1 MKECVVYKQSM
12 NDKDKIELK
21 SFFLTIPD
29 VQGGYS
35 AVIQVSGF
43 ETEQQANDYI
53 SKNHLINVEEI
64 IREDITIH

>member
-1 MKECVVYKQSM
+1 M
-12 NDKDKIELK
+12 NDKVELK

-29 VQGGYS
+29 IQGGYS

-53 SKNHLINVEEI
+53 AKNHKINVEEI
-64 IREDITIH
+64 LREGITIH

>member
-12 NDKDKIELK
+12 TDNDKIELK

-53 SKNHLINVEEI
+53 AKNHLINVEEI
-64 IREDITIH
+64 IREGITIH